1 MSTTEANTPANT
13 SASATPV
20 DSSDIQVALKPVSA
34 QAMAV
39 RTALILLVFV
49 VLFSGLLAGAYLW
62 TKPAVDASAAQEK
75 MKLINEILPS
85 ELYNNAL
92 LDDVLLLP
100 ATPALGLDA
109 ESKAYRARKDGKPV
123 AAVLEAVA
131 PDGYAGKIRLILA
144 FGADERLIGVRV
156 TQHKE
161 TPGLGDYVDPKK
173 DKDKTHPW
181 IMQFN
186 GRELRSEQEKD
197 WRVKKDGG
205 SFDYHA
211 GATITPRAVVK
222 AVAKAMK
229 YARDNREALFAPS
242 PVAKEAKP

>member
-1 MSTTEANTPANT
+1 MSTPTPTESTPAT
-13 SASATPV
+13 PASAEALTPV
-20 DSSDIQVALKPVSA
+20 IPPISA
-34 QAMAV
+34 QAMAI
-39 RTALILLVFV
+39 RTAVILLIFV

-62 TKPAVDASAAQEK
+62 TKPAVEASAAQEK
-75 MKLINEILPS
+75 MKLINEILPP

-92 LDDVLLLP
+92 LDDVLTLP
-100 ATPALGLDA
+100 PTPALGLDS
-109 ESKAYRARKDGKPV
+109 ESKVYRARKEGKPV
-123 AAVLEAVA
+123 AAVFEAVA

-144 FGADERLIGVRV
+144 FGADDRLIGVRV

-173 DKDKTHPW
+173 DKDKAHPW

-205 SFDYHA
+205 NFDYHA

-222 AVAKAMK
+222 ASAKAMK
-229 YARDNREALFAPS
+229 FARENRDALFAPS